1 MTRKKL
7 TGKKMA
13 TKTAVRPE
21 HGTAALV
28 LLAGAKA
35 IGRVIAHNPVIA
47 GGTTAFTV
55 SMLFFSSNALWYQP
69 YAQKHAF
76 FQTRATPF
84 IATKDKSP
92 ATTGS
97 IGNGDQYRSFVKAP
111 ANPVPTPATTA
122 SGGDPVVAR
131 VQGILARLKLY
142 SGEIDGLS
150 GPQTRSAIQAYQ
162 QIMGL
167 EPSGEISDALLR
179 QLDPQG
185 RATAS
190 APVPTPAP
198 RSVQNA
204 SDASVNATHASLV
217 ADTTP
222 TEITGDAVV
231 VKVQAGLRAFGNDR
245 IQLDGVLG
253 DQTQAAIREFQS
265 LFGLPVTGQI
275 DDQLIAKME
284 EVGLIG
290 N

>member
-1 MTRKKL
+1 
-7 TGKKMA
+7 MA
-13 TKTAVRPE
+13 TRTAVRPE
-21 HGTAALV
+21 HGTAAMV

-47 GGTTAFTV
+47 GGTTAFAV

-69 YAQKHAF
+69 YPQKHTF

-84 IATKDKSP
+84 IKKSDTGP
-92 ATTGS
+92 STTGS
-97 IGNGDQYRSFVKAP
+97 IGNGNQDRAFVKAP
-111 ANPVPTPATTA
+111 DHPAPA
-122 SGGDPVVAR
+122 PASLPSGGDPVVAK

-142 SGEIDGLS
+142 SGEVDGLP
-150 GPQTRSAIQAYQ
+150 GPQTRNAIQAYQ

-167 EPSGEISDALLR
+167 EPSGEISEALLS

-185 RATAS
+185 QATAS

-198 RSVQNA
+198 RSAQNT
-204 SDASVNATHASLV
+204 SDASLNATHASLV
-217 ADTTP
+217 ADTAP
-222 TEITGDAVV
+222 ADIAGDAIV
-231 VKVQAGLRAFGNDR
+231 VKVQAGLRAFGIDR

-253 DQTQAAIREFQS
+253 GQTQAAIREFQS

-275 DDQLIAKME
+275 DDKLIAKME

-290 N
+290 G